1 MNVLV
6 IDVGTS
12 SMRALLSGARGERL
26 LGHQVAYHPTYL
38 SDGRVEQD
46 ASSFASALCE
56 VVGSV
61 ARNAGEKGHA
71 VDLVTMTSQRSSIVP
86 VDDADEP
93 LMPFIMWQDTR
104 NAALCD
110 ELSKSGEH
118 IFSLSGTRVNTV
130 FSGGKM
136 AWVERELPEVASR
149 CRRYANIP
157 EYLMH
162 LMTGSWHTDPT
173 YASRSNLM
181 NIRTRDWDPELL
193 GLFGVSRDRLSDIVE
208 CGQIVGTV
216 SSFFSSATGL
226 AAGTPVVSSGGDQQ
240 CAAVGQGVASPGTV
254 SVVTGT
260 GAFLETA
267 APSVPDD
274 LTSDVICNASCLPGQ
289 YTLEASVLSCCSA
302 FDWFRTTFCPDMDYA
317 RIGRELEVQHA
328 RGTSC
333 VVLPY
338 FQGRGTPDWNAQATA
353 TLHGIRLSAT
363 REELLYALLV
373 GIFTEVRNNLDS
385 MERYVPLVRGSV
397 SGGLTQTPVINQI
410 QADVYGF
417 PLSRLDDFEST
428 ARGALL
434 VALLSQGAYGTAEE
448 AYGALSGDAT
458 AEAYEPDPA
467 RHGEFLDLQRRSQDL
482 YARLYA

>member
-1 MNVLV
+1 
-6 IDVGTS
+6 
-12 SMRALLSGARGERL
+12 
-26 LGHQVAYHPTYL
+26 
-38 SDGRVEQD
+38 
-46 ASSFASALCE
+46 
-56 VVGSV
+56 
-61 ARNAGEKGHA
+61 
-71 VDLVTMTSQRSSIVP
+71 
-86 VDDADEP
+86 
-93 LMPFIMWQDTR
+93 
-104 NAALCD
+104 
-110 ELSKSGEH
+110 
-118 IFSLSGTRVNTV
+118 
-130 FSGGKM
+130 
-136 AWVERELPEVASR
+136 
-149 CRRYANIP
+149 
-157 EYLMH
+157 
-162 LMTGSWHTDPT
+162 
-173 YASRSNLM
+173 M

-193 GLFGVSRDRLSDIVE
+193 GLFGVSRDKLSDIVE

-467 RHGEFLDLQRRSQDL
+467 RHGEFLDLQRRIQDL